1 MENKLI
7 HFFDSFLSLFDCP
20 MNYLIAVVSDR
31 IQAENAYTVLEKANF
46 TPKQIMIVG
55 TGYKSPDDLGLVDTK
70 LQGMKRAK
78 FMAYW
83 LVPFGFIAGYGF
95 DLITGLNT
103 FAWAGEPGNHI
114 VGGLLG
120 AMGGAMGS
128 FFVGG
133 GVGLSFSNK
142 DDVPYRQLLNQG
154 KYLVVVEGSENLK
167 AQATQILK
175 PLRPENLQSYVT
187 PDSYYE

>member
-1 MENKLI
+1 MT
-7 HFFDSFLSLFDCP
+7 
-20 MNYLIAVVSDR
+20 YLIAVVSDR

-70 LQGMKRAK
+70 LQGMKRAR

-103 FAWAGEPGNHI
+103 FAWA
-114 VGGLLG
+114 
-120 AMGGAMGS
+120 
-128 FFVGG
+128 
-133 GVGLSFSNK
+133 
-142 DDVPYRQLLNQG
+142 
-154 KYLVVVEGSENLK
+154 ENL
-167 AQATQILK
+167 AIILWAVYWEQWAEQWVVS
-175 PLRPENLQSYVT
+175 LSVAVLG
-187 PDSYYE
+187 

>member
-1 MENKLI
+1 MT
-7 HFFDSFLSLFDCP
+7 
-20 MNYLIAVVSDR
+20 YLIAVVSDR

-46 TPKQIMIVG
+46 TRKQIMIVG
-55 TGYKSPDDLGLVDTK
+55 TGYKSPDDLGLVDSK

-142 DDVPYRQLLNQG
+142 DDVPYRKLLNQG

-167 AQATQILK
+167 DQATKILK
-175 PLRPENLQSYVT
+175 TLRPENLQSYVT

>member
-1 MENKLI
+1 MT
-7 HFFDSFLSLFDCP
+7 
-20 MNYLIAVVSDR
+20 YLIAVVSDR

-55 TGYKSPDDLGLVDTK
+55 TGYKSADELGLVDSK
-70 LQGMKRAK
+70 LQGIQRAK

-83 LVPFGFIAGYGF
+83 LVPFGFIAGYSF
-95 DLITGLNT
+95 DLITKLHT
-103 FAWAGEPGNHI
+103 FDWAGEPGNHI
-114 VGGLLG
+114 LGGLLG

-175 PLRPENLQSYVT
+175 PLQPENLQSYSE